1 MSSAHPNPASELPFR
16 SADVF
21 ELWGDTPL
29 FPGPGWRLAWALAEV
44 EQQQLHGALIA
55 GRLAERL
62 RETLPELAIDPDP
75 WQAIR
80 SAADQPG
87 IAILRAIVALAQLL
101 LQPAELEISDPL
113 LPVRLHPDALL
124 LRSNQHALA
133 GSALR
138 MAARFTGAAWLLD
151 RGAAPPNPAGLRR
164 DLADLRVQVRICCD
178 HPLTA
183 AQLAEAHRRGIP
195 AFLIDP
201 SQRLYQLGTGIHS
214 RWISSTSN
222 DRDSAFG
229 VEIARDKRKTHDLL
243 RQLGL
248 PVPREMRLPVNGEDR
263 DLLKAATRIGYPCV
277 LKPQDAEQGCGV
289 TANIIA
295 DSELLAAA
303 QKARKYSRRML
314 LLQEHI
320 MGDDFRLNVVDCR
333 LMFVVKRTP
342 PSITGNGIN
351 TALELIEQENVQ
363 RLERR
368 AAGQIAGMIDAHDPE
383 VMLYLSR
390 VGLAMD
396 SRPEVGQKIR
406 LRGHA
411 NVSTG
416 GHREV
421 IDLAAIHP
429 VIRRQCEAIAC
440 SLRLEICGIDYISPD
455 ISLPPEQCPGAY
467 IEVNSMPQNNLSRVP
482 MLLDNL
488 FPEGRAHS
496 MPTTIIIAHWH
507 QLSASRLAGELD
519 ALLSSHPG
527 ATIGIPASLRRQIWP
542 LLSSRDQQHAQ
553 VYGHPRELS
562 LNRAISHA
570 IHLTSPELIL
580 SRGLPVSGAVTL
592 IPLERIEQ
600 LQPAAAWQQF
610 FQSYGHTPAGMR

>member
-1 MSSAHPNPASELPFR
+1 MSSANPDPVSEPSFR

-21 ELWGDTPL
+21 ELWGDTPF
-29 FPGPGWRLAWALAEV
+29 FPGPAWRLAWPLAAA

-55 GRLAERL
+55 GRLADRL
-62 RETLPELAIDPDP
+62 RGSFPELAIDRDP
-75 WQAIR
+75 WQTIGPAGE
-80 SAADQPG
+80 QPG
-87 IAILRAIVALAQLL
+87 IAILRAIVALAELL
-101 LQPAELEISDPL
+101 LQPAQLEICAPL
-113 LPVRLHPDALL
+113 APVQLKHDVLL
-124 LRSNQHALA
+124 LRSNQHTLA
-133 GSALR
+133 GRALV
-138 MAARFTGAAWLLD
+138 MAARLTGAAWSLE
-151 RGAAPPNPAGLRR
+151 RGAPLNPSELRQA
-164 DLADLRVQVRICCD
+164 LADLRGKVRICCG

-183 AQLAEAHRRGIP
+183 AQLAEARRRGIP
-195 AFLIDP
+195 ALLIDP
-201 SQRLYQLGTGIHS
+201 AQRLYQLGTGIHS

-222 DRDSAFG
+222 DHDSAFG
-229 VEIARDKRKTHDLL
+229 VVMARDKSRTHDLL

-248 PVPREMRLPVNGEDR
+248 PLPKEIRLSVDVEDR
-263 DLLKAATRIGYPCV
+263 ELLRMAARIGYPCV
-277 LKPQDAEQGCGV
+277 LKPKDAEQGRGV
-289 TANIIA
+289 TANIA
-295 DSELLAAA
+295 SDSDLLAAA
-303 QKARKYSRRML
+303 QNARKFARRVML
-314 LLQEHI
+314 LQSHI
-320 MGDDFRLNVVDCR
+320 AGDDFRLNVVNGR
-333 LMFVVKRTP
+333 LVFVVKRTP
-342 PSITGNGIN
+342 PSITGNGIH
-351 TALELIEQENVQ
+351 TVLELIEQANVQ

-368 AAGQIAGMIDAHDPE
+368 AAGQIAGMIDAQDPE

-396 SRPEVGQKIR
+396 SRPETGQKIR

-455 ISLPPEQCPGAY
+455 ISLPPDQCPGAY
-467 IEVNSMPQNNLSRVP
+467 IEVNSMPQNGLSRVP

-507 QLSASRLAGELD
+507 QLSASRLAVELD
-519 ALLSSHPG
+519 SLLSSHPG

-570 IHLTSPELIL
+570 IHLTSPELTL
-580 SRGLPVSGAVTL
+580 SRGLPVSGAATL
-592 IPLERIEQ
+592 IPLDLSDQ
-600 LQPAAAWQQF
+600 LRPAAAWKQF
-610 FQSYGHTPAGMR
+610 FQSYGHTHGGTR